1 MHRLKLQ
8 TSRRRGQVD
17 PAATTAVG
25 FRVSKTP
32 DRVELENLD
41 EGDVNSRRLIIPKP
55 LPHHALLEDVQWLE
69 RAHFFPVGHD
79 LRLLHARKILNLDL
93 VRLRLRQNGAG
104 RQADAV
110 QLLVKKS
117 REKEELP
124 MAKSEAVAPLR
135 DPAFADD
142 DRLAAFTHGLAD
154 ERPLLETDTLHFA
167 ACKTTLPPMPF
178 KIDLHTHSFFSGDG
192 VSSPEENIAS
202 ARAKGLH
209 GFVLTDHNTNDGV
222 TYLLDKGLMREDGM
236 PVDDFL
242 IIPGVEVTTAEGH
255 LLSIGASLPYLKGRP
270 AREVCDLIHERGG
283 LAIPPHP
290 YDLFRAGIRFSTLE
304 KLPIDAIEV
313 FNAATTLRRYNRYA
327 FKYAQVRGLP
337 MTAASDAHHHAAIG
351 TAYTILDTEDFSV
364 RGILA
369 QIVKSNEL
377 NQEYL
382 TPKDSVRKTWNN
394 WMRLRRRKTL
404 PLRPTE
410 VDGA

>member
-1 MHRLKLQ
+1 
-8 TSRRRGQVD
+8 V
-17 PAATTAVG
+17 
-25 FRVSKTP
+25 
-32 DRVELENLD
+32 
-41 EGDVNSRRLIIPKP
+41 
-55 LPHHALLEDVQWLE
+55 
-69 RAHFFPVGHD
+69 
-79 LRLLHARKILNLDL
+79 KI
-93 VRLRLRQNGAG
+93 
-104 RQADAV
+104 
-110 QLLVKKS
+110 S

-124 MAKSEAVAPLR
+124 VAEGEAVASLG

-142 DRLAAFTHGLAD
+142 DRLAALAQGLAD

-222 TYLLDKGLMREDGM
+222 TYLLDKGLMREDGV

-242 IIPGVEVTTAEGH
+242 IVPGVEVTTAEGH

-404 PLRPTE
+404 PLRPAEIDVTR
-410 VDGA
+410 